1 MVWTLLRFVFT
12 PYFSRSSIQNSC
24 ACERRSS
31 KSSSDISTTA
41 RPAGSVTGFH
51 SKGLTLSCTKVK
63 NIFTPSRAESKNRTP
78 ALPATVLSIW
88 ERISLI
94 SPRLWWHYSMKW
106 RTLFEKKRT
115 GTYSQKKIGQ
125 HYTHIGM
132 YTIETHTHTN
142 THWPWLCWYFKI
154 PAIFIPFILQQ
165 FINTCKF
172 VLLKNDTSYFLS
184 FYSYISYNGHRR
196 LHVILWNKHFSTE
209 NHINNYTLKKKKN
222 LF

>member
-106 RTLFEKKRT
+106 RTLFEKNRT

-125 HYTHIGM
+125 HYTHIGV
-132 YTIETHTHTN
+132 YTIETHTHTP
-142 THWPWLCWYFKI
+142 THTDHDCAGILRFLLYSFLLFSSSLSTLANLFYWRMTRRTFY
-154 PAIFIPFILQQ
+154 PFIVT
-165 FINTCKF
+165 FHIM
-172 VLLKNDTSYFLS
+172 DTGDYM
-184 FYSYISYNGHRR
+184 
-196 LHVILWNKHFSTE
+196 
-209 NHINNYTLKKKKN
+209 
-222 LF
+222 